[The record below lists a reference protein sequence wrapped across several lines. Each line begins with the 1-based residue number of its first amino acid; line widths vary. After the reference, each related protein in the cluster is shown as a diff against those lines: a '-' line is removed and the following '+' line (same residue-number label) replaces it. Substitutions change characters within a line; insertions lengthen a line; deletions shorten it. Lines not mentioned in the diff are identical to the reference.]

1 MHFPLA
7 RVLLLVDPTARKHGG
22 IATYC
27 NYAKPLLEQSGLLVS
42 HIKRAQEESIY
53 EFRARLATQVKNYG
67 PDLMQVEAP
76 ETAASTLYLPKHVKV
91 HVRLH
96 CARSLGAMWEGL
108 PIDECTLSEE
118 RQVIANAYA
127 VSSPTQAA
135 WRETNRLIDVSAC
148 HIFANPP
155 PTYHGGDEGA
165 RAGVVLIGRAQTLKG
180 IQFLPRLLAYLPKSL
195 PMILAGPGM
204 QMAASRLGI
213 SNRVEAF
220 DEVDEAGVRAL
231 LSGAQSCLVASPFET
246 FSMVAAEAL
255 AANTPVVTWA
265 HSGTAEIAP
274 QPFVWTAPAWDV
286 AALAC
291 VIERSIESKLPSC
304 SKVIANL
311 ENRFTKGH
319 LALREGE
326 AATTRTNFYKPF
338 LIPALPQKSDMTYQT
353 ASNPFQRKLRK
364 LIRDPRRFFTDA
376 KVINRVMPSLA
387 KLLRKGNY
395 ELAPV
400 KLLPKEYLTEPVFF
414 GIKFEIAIRW
424 LSNKQG
430 ISVNDLSGLD
440 ARTRSIFVLARSAAK
455 SEVALLREIQRCGE
469 KFRLLS
475 PINFALATFSGDE
488 VVTPEEYLRGIPSTE
503 REKLSA
509 VQNIVVTV
517 KSLDFGRALRACHFS
532 NRLILIVRPDE
543 SLPSIPCDDI
553 DVLIVPVGYSL
564 AQRKL
569 RRVLRYPSVSADNAG
584 IAGAVLRAC
593 QEAAPK
599 ALDVLLPALG
609 KCNYDPA
616 LLDVDTR
623 VTQGILLCNQQLN
636 FVPDD
641 TLSGRPLSFDEQM
654 ALLEPRLEGVLLCE
668 SVMWRYRSLIDAA
681 LNPSDWISIIKLAAH
696 DGIRFETKLY
706 VTVDQRAEIHQY
718 AHCGSSK

>member
-1 MHFPLA
+1 MLFSLA
-7 RVLLLVDPTARKHGG
+7 RVLVLVDPTVQKRSG
-22 IATYC
+22 ITSYC
-27 NYAKPLLEQSGLLVS
+27 EYAKPLLEQAGLTVA
-42 HIKRAQEESIY
+42 HIKRAQEESISD
-53 EFRARLATQVKNYG
+53 FRIRLATLVKNYG

-76 ETAASTLYLPKHVKV
+76 ETAASTLYLPTHVNV

-96 CARSLGAMWEGL
+96 CARSLGALWEGL
-108 PIDECTLSEE
+108 PVDVRTLSEE
-118 RQVIANAYA
+118 RQVIAKAYA
-127 VSSPTQAA
+127 VSSPTKSA
-135 WRETNRLIDVSAC
+135 WRETNRLIDLSAC

-155 PTYHGGDEGA
+155 PTHHGGYDGI
-165 RAGVVLIGRAQTLKG
+165 RSGVVLIGRAQTLKG

-204 QMAASRLGI
+204 KTAASRLGI

-255 AANTPVVTWA
+255 AADTPVVTWA
-265 HSGTAEIAP
+265 HSGTAELAP

-304 SKVIANL
+304 LKVIANL
-311 ENRFTKGH
+311 ENSFTSGH
-319 LALREGE
+319 LALREGM
-326 AATTRTNFYKPF
+326 KPSMKYTYLDKTLF
-338 LIPALPQKSDMTYQT
+338 TPSLPQKSNMTYQT
-353 ASNPFQRKLRK
+353 AANPFQRKLRK
-364 LIRDPRRFFTDA
+364 LIRDPRLFFADA
-376 KVINRVMPSLA
+376 KVINKVMPSLA
-387 KLLRKGNY
+387 IRLRKGTY
-395 ELAPV
+395 AQGPE
-400 KLLPKEYLTEPVFF
+400 KILPKEFLSEPIFV
-414 GIKFEIAIRW
+414 GIKFEVAIRW
-424 LSNKQG
+424 LSNEQG
-430 ISVNDLSGLD
+430 ISINDLSGLD
-440 ARTRSIFVLARSAAK
+440 ARTRSLFVLNRSAAK
-455 SEVALLREIQRCGE
+455 SELALLREMQRCGE
-469 KFRLLS
+469 KFHLLS
-475 PINFALATFSGDE
+475 PINFVLAMFSGEE
-488 VVTPEEYLRGIPSTE
+488 VATPEEYLRGISSPK

-517 KSLDFGRALRACHFS
+517 KSLNFGRALRACNFGS
-532 NRLILIVRPDE
+532 RLFLIVRPDE
-543 SLPSIPCDDI
+543 SLPSIPSEDI
-553 DVLIVPVGYSL
+553 DVLIVPIGYSL

-599 ALDVLLPALG
+599 ALDVLLPVLG

-636 FVPDD
+636 FVPED
-641 TLSGRPLSFDEQM
+641 TLHGRPLSFDEQI

-681 LNPSDWISIIKLAAH
+681 QEPSDWISIIKLAAY
-696 DGIRFETKLY
+696 DGIRFETKPYCL
-706 VTVDQRAEIHQY
+706 VDQRAEIPQLTQ
-718 AHCGSSK
+718 